1 VVRRRR
7 LLPPFLVGLAASSGR
22 RESRLTGGSNAGGGG
37 ERVLWAAIR
46 ATQDRWPEATCVVY
60 TGDHDAE
67 KDAIIK
73 RVQVRQIGNLA
84 YSVDGCR
91 IAST

>member
-1 VVRRRR
+1 
-7 LLPPFLVGLAASSGR
+7 
-22 RESRLTGGSNAGGGG
+22 
-37 ERVLWAAIR
+37 VLWAAIR

-73 RVQVRQIGNLA
+73 RVQVRQIDNLA
-84 YSVDGCR
+84 YWADGSR